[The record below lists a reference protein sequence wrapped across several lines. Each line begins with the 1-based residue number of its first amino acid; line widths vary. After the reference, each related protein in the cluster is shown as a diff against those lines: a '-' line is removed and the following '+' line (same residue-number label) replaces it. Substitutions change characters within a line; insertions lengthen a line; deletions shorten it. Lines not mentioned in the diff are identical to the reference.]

1 LLYHQ
6 FSALPVQPI
15 SCYPFILEIV
25 IFAKT
30 ILRNFRFERYVL
42 MQVSEKKVEIYVS
55 YLRGR
60 LNYDAKKA
68 ARLGFF
74 TIHDYVRDTLTREAE
89 ALEKL
94 LQVTLTKTRI

>member
-1 LLYHQ
+1 MVS
-6 FSALPVQPI
+6 FLPLNILPKTKPPI
-15 SCYPFILEIV
+15 
-25 IFAKT
+25 
-30 ILRNFRFERYVL
+30 
-42 MQVSEKKVEIYVS
+42 SEKKVEIYVS

-94 LQVTLTKTRI
+94 LEVTLTKTRI